1 VINADT
7 FTVSTEDNVSCTRK
21 TFSSESELLE
31 ILINWKNE
39 MYSDEGEK
47 RLRRFQQIAPM
58 LYWERCYPSFVGRW
72 HGRPVV
78 HITEK
83 YLRAFLEE
91 NEGDQIDHHFTGE
104 GGHERLFNVLE
115 GWIGRNFMTQEQEQA
130 QKQEQNPPQS
140 EKHRSF
146 EPTGYRL
153 ESTKIDGL
161 FVSVSK
167 STRSTWI
174 WRLFNKEVLLQSS
187 TEYGSADD
195 AFPDAREGLTKY
207 EKDEELKEMISRV
220 PCSSG
225 WFHPHSATWRTVST
239 FVIVNEELMV
249 VTHERGLPNSLG
261 SLVPYDVFLK
271 THSETTK

>member
-1 VINADT
+1 MFSWSRGLVFPGPIFGKGSDGYTVVINADT

-39 MYSDEGEK
+39 MYSDEGKK

-130 QKQEQNPPQS
+130 QKQEQIHPSQKNIVVSSLLAIVWSQQKSMDCLSLSQNPLVL
-140 EKHRSF
+140 H
-146 EPTGYRL
+146 GYGVS
-153 ESTKIDGL
+153 STKK
-161 FVSVSK
+161 FYCKVQ
-167 STRSTWI
+167 RSTAL
-174 WRLFNKEVLLQSS
+174 RMMLFLTRERDSRS
-187 TEYGSADD
+187 TKKMKS
-195 AFPDAREGLTKY
+195 
-207 EKDEELKEMISRV
+207 
-220 PCSSG
+220 
-225 WFHPHSATWRTVST
+225 
-239 FVIVNEELMV
+239 
-249 VTHERGLPNSLG
+249 
-261 SLVPYDVFLK
+261 
-271 THSETTK
+271 